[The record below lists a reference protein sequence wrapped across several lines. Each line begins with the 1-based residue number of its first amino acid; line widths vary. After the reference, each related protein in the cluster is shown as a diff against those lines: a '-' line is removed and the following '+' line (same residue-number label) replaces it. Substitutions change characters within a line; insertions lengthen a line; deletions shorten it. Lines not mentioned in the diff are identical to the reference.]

1 MLARVLMPVQL
12 ARTMCPWPLYHARA
26 PCTVPVA
33 RRQAAVADV
42 KEARKQGRQP
52 MAEDYLL
59 ERCARRQP
67 HLSPSIIVLLAAS
80 YWLRRTG
87 CVVLAAAKVSLAR
100 GDRIEW
106 PFLHNSQTKRCEEAV
121 HMAWHACAFRTP
133 HAAR

>member
-1 MLARVLMPVQL
+1 MHMRMYMYMYSWPTKASCQAVLARVLMPVQL

-67 HLSPSIIVLLAAS
+67 HLSPSIIILLAASFWLPPTGCLLLAAS
-80 YWLRRTG
+80 YWLLLR
-87 CVVLAAAKVSLAR
+87 
-100 GDRIEW
+100 
-106 PFLHNSQTKRCEEAV
+106 
-121 HMAWHACAFRTP
+121 
-133 HAAR
+133 